1 MINGLPEILMDEKY
15 KDTWEWDG
23 WKPKAKPDAPQ
34 EVKDAIEE
42 MLSDMDTDES
52 SLSDL
57 DAEFENSTDSD
68 EE

>member
-1 MINGLPEILMDEKY
+1 MINALPEILTDERY

-34 EVKDAIEE
+34 EVKDAITE
-42 MLSDMDTDES
+42 MLSDMDEDNDT

-57 DAEFENSTDSD
+57 DAEFADSD

>member
-42 MLSDMDTDES
+42 MLSDMDGRK
-52 SLSDL
+52 LSVR
-57 DAEFENSTDSD
+57 SGRGV
-68 EE
+68 

>member
-1 MINGLPEILMDEKY
+1 MIFALPEILTDKKY
-15 KDTWEWDG
+15 KGTWEWDG

-42 MLSDMDTDES
+42 MLSDVDEDES
-52 SLSDL
+52 ALSDL
-57 DAEFENSTDSD
+57 DAEFENSDDSD